1 MKKTLLI
8 ALAGLMMFAFTQCGN
23 SGNDKTNESKNEATK
38 VEETSTQ
45 GGSKQFTEMKSAYDE
60 IGKMIDDC
68 TTCEELEEASFALA
82 LGSLAISL
90 GGDQYAAEE
99 KMTEKEQKKLEE
111 FIQDLTKKAEK
122 KSEKLGCEKKEYS
135 L

>member
-23 SGNDKTNESKNEATK
+23 SDKTNDKGTEATK
-38 VEETSTQ
+38 VEETSSKNST
-45 GGSKQFTEMKSAYDE
+45 KQFTEMKSAYDE
-60 IGKMIDDC
+60 IGKMIEDC
-68 TTCEELEEASFALA
+68 TTCEELEEAAFALA

-90 GGDQYAAEE
+90 GGDQYTAEE
-99 KMTEKEQKKLEE
+99 KMTEKEQKKLED

-122 KSEKLGCEKKEYS
+122 KAEKLGCEKKDYS